1 MIPRCVDFALSIVMP
16 ARVVARKV
24 ARIAVHTVGRI
35 VTRVIVSG
43 LCSGSGNGIARRRIV
58 ATASCVFLTLLV
70 TQPVA
75 ATDKV
80 VFSVEEQ
87 ARIRLHGPWPVPVP
101 PDPGNEY
108 SGLAWAEE
116 AGRLLFSDSGLSGNN
131 AISCASCH
139 QVKSGF
145 SDRRAVAIGS
155 KVHFR
160 NTQTLLNAGLQ
171 KWFGWDG
178 GTDSLWAATLR
189 PLLSNIEMDNSV
201 QGIAT
206 YLRQAPQYKTY
217 LQRRVN
223 DERVA
228 LSALSDAEVAVKAA
242 KFVAAYVRTIAS
254 GVTPFDKFRDALA
267 QGNSIDERDFSLSAR
282 RGLKLFTG
290 SANCHVCHYGANFS
304 NGEFHDIGRPF
315 FIGRGQIDTGRYSG
329 IQRLRSDPYRLSGIF
344 NGTDNRREI
353 RKTQSVKLSR
363 ADWGRWRTPTLRNL
377 VDTSP
382 YMHDGSIATL
392 RGVIDAYAD
401 IDTDRLH
408 SEGESILKPLDLS
421 ERQRDDLV
429 AFLRALSQ
437 GDQQ

>member
-1 MIPRCVDFALSIVMP
+1 MP

-189 PLLSNIEMDNSV
+189 PLLSNIEM
-201 QGIAT
+201 
-206 YLRQAPQYKTY
+206 
-217 LQRRVN
+217 
-223 DERVA
+223 
-228 LSALSDAEVAVKAA
+228 LSL
-242 KFVAAYVRTIAS
+242 IH
-254 GVTPFDKFRDALA
+254 
-267 QGNSIDERDFSLSAR
+267 I
-282 RGLKLFTG
+282 
-290 SANCHVCHYGANFS
+290 
-304 NGEFHDIGRPF
+304 
-315 FIGRGQIDTGRYSG
+315 
-329 IQRLRSDPYRLSGIF
+329 
-344 NGTDNRREI
+344 
-353 RKTQSVKLSR
+353 
-363 ADWGRWRTPTLRNL
+363 
-377 VDTSP
+377 
-382 YMHDGSIATL
+382 
-392 RGVIDAYAD
+392 
-401 IDTDRLH
+401 
-408 SEGESILKPLDLS
+408 
-421 ERQRDDLV
+421 
-429 AFLRALSQ
+429 
-437 GDQQ
+437 

>member
-1 MIPRCVDFALSIVMP
+1 MVP
-16 ARVVARKV
+16 AH
-24 ARIAVHTVGRI
+24 RI
-35 VTRVIVSG
+35 TRVCNRVFYY
-43 LCSGSGNGIARRRIV
+43 LFGSGRCGGKARRRV
-58 ATASCVFLTLLV
+58 SAMASYVFLTLLM
-70 TQPVA
+70 TQPVG
-75 ATDKV
+75 ATDEV
-80 VFSVEEQ
+80 AFSVEEQ
-87 ARIRLHGPWPVPVP
+87 ARVRLHGPWPVPVP

-108 SGLAWAEE
+108 SGLRWAEE
-116 AGRLLFSDSGLSGNN
+116 AGRLMFNDSGLSGNN

-145 SDRRAVAIGS
+145 SDGRTVAVGN

-206 YLRQAPQYKTY
+206 YLRQAPQYKVY
-217 LQRRVN
+217 LQRRVD
-223 DERVA
+223 DESVA
-228 LSALSDAEVAVKAA
+228 LSALSDDALTVKAA

-254 GVTPFDKFRDALA
+254 GVTPFDKFRDALT
-267 QGNSIDERDFSLSAR
+267 QGKSIDESVFPSSAR

-315 FIGRGQIDTGRYSG
+315 FIGAGQIDTGRYSG

-344 NGTDNRREI
+344 NGTDKRREI
-353 RKTQSVKLSR
+353 RKTESVKLSR

-392 RGVIDAYAD
+392 RAVIDAYAD

-437 GDQQ
+437 DDQQ